1 MSAPTGCK
9 RCGACCQQGGPALHG
24 GDLELVRSG
33 RLRLDDL
40 ITVNLGEL
48 AFQPLATTA
57 TTVVHEFLKLQG
69 RDGTWCCTFY
79 DETARGCLRY
89 ADRPLACGLLDCTD
103 TGPLLDI
110 AGQDLLT
117 RFDCIDH
124 NDPILAIILKHQQ
137 QSPCPDMQTIS
148 QDFEPMATRVEFL
161 ASLLEA
167 VNLDLAFRSRTA
179 TTFQL
184 SVALELFYFGR
195 PLFQLL
201 LPLGIQAV
209 NTPAGLWLNTQH
221 GSTGP

>member
-1 MSAPTGCK
+1 MSSQKGCQ
-9 RCGACCQQGGPALHG
+9 RCGTCCRQGGPALHG
-24 GDLELVRSG
+24 EDLALIRSG

-40 ITVNLGEL
+40 VTVNQGEL
-48 AFQPLATTA
+48 AFQPLATMA
-57 TTVVHEFLKLQG
+57 TPVIHEFLKLQG

-79 DETARGCLRY
+79 DEAARGCLRY
-89 ADRPLACGLLDCTD
+89 QHRPLACGLLDCTD

-117 RFDCIDH
+117 RFDCIDRD
-124 NDPILAIILKHQQ
+124 DPILAVILNHQQ
-137 QSPCPDMQTIS
+137 QSPRPDMQTIS
-148 QDFEPMATRVEFL
+148 DDFEQIHARAEL
-161 ASLLEA
+161 LDGLLED

-179 TTFQL
+179 GTFHL

-209 NTPAGLWLNTQH
+209 NTRDGLRLNYQ
-221 GSTGP
+221 SR